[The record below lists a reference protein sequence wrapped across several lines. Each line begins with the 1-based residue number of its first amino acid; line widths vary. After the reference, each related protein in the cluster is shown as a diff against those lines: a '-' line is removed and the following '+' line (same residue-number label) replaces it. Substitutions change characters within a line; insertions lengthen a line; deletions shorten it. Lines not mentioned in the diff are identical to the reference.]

1 MYVFI
6 RENGRLTLEL
16 AQFWIDLSIFRVQF
30 PVYDPIIPNE
40 TINVQ
45 KFVLMP
51 SMIFGPKI
59 SGERYQ
65 NDKGTSLG
73 NRELRL
79 VGDN

>member
-30 PVYDPIIPNE
+30 PVYDPIIPDE

-45 KFVLMP
+45 KLILIP
-51 SMIFGPKI
+51 SMIFDPKT
-59 SGERYQ
+59 SGKCYQ

-73 NRELRL
+73 NREQRSY
-79 VGDN
+79 V

>member
-30 PVYDPIIPNE
+30 PVYDLILPHG

-45 KFVLMP
+45 KSILIP

-59 SGERYQ
+59 SGECYQ